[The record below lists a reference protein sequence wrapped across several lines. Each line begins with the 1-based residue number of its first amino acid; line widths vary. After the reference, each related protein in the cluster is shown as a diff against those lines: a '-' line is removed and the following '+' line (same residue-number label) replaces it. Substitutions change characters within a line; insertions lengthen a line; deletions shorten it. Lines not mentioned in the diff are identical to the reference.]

1 VTNRCETRHGRS
13 RSPDGPTRPKASIAK
28 ASALAASVLSFAAT
42 ITWTVELATRPPCPP
57 GYVRLVDLDPAARV
71 MSGMLVLVSVGVL
84 LSSLRYRRVRA
95 LAVLGLVLFVL
106 ALADSAMATV
116 ALVYDHSGSASNCW
130 TF

>member
-1 VTNRCETRHGRS
+1 
-13 RSPDGPTRPKASIAK
+13 
-28 ASALAASVLSFAAT
+28 
-42 ITWTVELATRPPCPP
+42 
-57 GYVRLVDLDPAARV
+57 